1 MSFDYFDAQ
10 ARNPQP
16 YGTYKDNPTER
27 AKRAEKWGGIGRGIN
42 SNRKGAPDRNRAA
55 RKKQQYER
63 NRAARSTL
71 YASNDGSISAGSI
84 PAWHSALNALSMGT
98 YGA

>member
-16 YGTYKDNPTER
+16 YGTYRDSPGDKS
-27 AKRAEKWGGIGRGIN
+27 KRAEKWGAVGCGIN
-42 SNRKGAPDRNRAA
+42 SNRKGKPDAARSA

-63 NRAARSTL
+63 NRAARSAL
-71 YASNDGSISAGSI
+71 YASNDGSISAASV
-84 PAWHSALNALSMGT
+84 PAWHSALTALSNGT
-98 YGA
+98 HG